1 MPAGDVTLTANG
13 TRTANPYTLTVNPN
27 GGKWGGVTTNST
39 FTQNYGTVKSIA
51 VPERTG
57 HTFAGWTL
65 SGAGTITKTLPIAS
79 LYQTF
84 TYGAGNSTIT
94 AGWNINNYTLTRT
107 AEIGGSVS
115 GSSGSIAYGTSCT
128 VTATASNGY
137 SFAGWYEGTTRVST
151 NASYT
156 FTMPANNRTLVAK
169 FSVRKYTLTRTAE
182 TGGSVSGSS
191 GSIAY
196 GTSCTVTATA
206 SNGYRFAGWYEGTTR
221 VSTNAS
227 YTFTMPANNRTLVAK
242 FNVIQY
248 TISYNANGGSGA
260 PASQIKNHGTAI
272 TLSTTIPTRTDYIFL
287 GWSTSSNAT
296 SAIYKAGATY
306 SAEGNQTL
314 YAIWKSSVITFSKG
328 TSINIYGPNS
338 TSGKTVESTSAII
351 PAGAKVTFGGWIY
364 GLNTGVGGSYTINF
378 NNQTVKTETKYN
390 CYNPSYAIDFSYT
403 TSAEETLS
411 ISAWANSIE
420 QDYQGL
426 VISKG
431 HTYIYIKSIVDN
443 ETGVQYTLK

>member
-1 MPAGDVTLTANG
+1 
-13 TRTANPYTLTVNPN
+13 
-27 GGKWGGVTTNST
+27 
-39 FTQNYGTVKSIA
+39 
-51 VPERTG
+51 
-57 HTFAGWTL
+57 
-65 SGAGTITKTLPIAS
+65 
-79 LYQTF
+79 
-84 TYGAGNSTIT
+84 
-94 AGWNINNYTLTRT
+94 
-107 AEIGGSVS
+107 
-115 GSSGSIAYGTSCT
+115 
-128 VTATASNGY
+128 
-137 SFAGWYEGTTRVST
+137 
-151 NASYT
+151 
-156 FTMPANNRTLVAK
+156 
-169 FSVRKYTLTRTAE
+169 
-182 TGGSVSGSS
+182 
-191 GSIAY
+191 
-196 GTSCTVTATA
+196 
-206 SNGYRFAGWYEGTTR
+206 
-221 VSTNAS
+221 
-227 YTFTMPANNRTLVAK
+227 MPANNRTLVAK